1 MSWIGPYIVPLVL
14 AALVLRRMIKTQKAR
29 PVRFWRL
36 WLMPAI
42 MVLVALGT
50 LFSSFPGIVAL
61 LFFILAA
68 GAGGAL
74 GWFRVHTLEF
84 STDPETGAV
93 HTKGTP
99 LSAVLFV
106 GLFAARW
113 GLKDLFHNTG
123 LAAATS
129 FVHWTDAGLMFTAS
143 LLAAQSAH
151 TWVRARALLPPPVTQ
166 AVIPA
171 EQKE

>member
-1 MSWIGPYIVPLVL
+1 MSWIGPYLVPLVI
-14 AALVLRRMIKTQKAR
+14 AALVLRRMIKTQKSR

-36 WLMPAI
+36 WLIPSI
-42 MVLVALGT
+42 LVFIALAT
-50 LFSSFPGIVAL
+50 LFSSFPGFIAL
-61 LFFILAA
+61 LFMVLAA
-68 GAGGAL
+68 AAGGAL
-74 GWFRVHTLEF
+74 GWFRVHTLQF

-93 HTKGTP
+93 HSKGTP

-113 GLKDLFHNTG
+113 GLKSVFQDTG

-151 TWVRARALLPPPVTQ
+151 TWVRARAVLMRPMGESIGPPKQ
-166 AVIPA
+166 W
-171 EQKE
+171 